1 MRTATLADVARRAG
15 VSIQTVSRVINGQA
29 ETSETTRAR
38 VLQAIAD
45 VDYRPNTVARGLRNR
60 QTFTVG
66 VVVPQIT
73 NPFFPEIIQG
83 IEEAAGQAGYAVIL
97 SSSGENVELESEL
110 LRVLDARRVDGIIV
124 CSPRQSDAA
133 LTAGLARYRAAVV
146 SNRPVKFENVG
157 VIRVDYESGARTA
170 LDHLLSL
177 GRRRVAYAA
186 IPSDSFGGRERRQG
200 FLAAALDHGLGDLK
214 SAIYEGAPTVDGGIA
229 ATRRL
234 LQAQPDVDGIIF
246 YNDLTAAG
254 GLITLRESGRTVPG
268 DIAVIGCDDIPF
280 ASMFSPSLTTLRI
293 DKLGIGRQA
302 MNMLREKM
310 KGGRHSPLIFQPQLI
325 VRTSSEGGV

>member
-38 VLQAIAD
+38 VLKAVAD
-45 VDYRPNTVARGLRNR
+45 VDYRPNSVARGLRNR

-83 IEEAAGQAGYAVIL
+83 IEQAAGQAGYAVIL
-97 SSSGENVELESEL
+97 SSSGENVELETEL

-124 CSPRQSDAA
+124 CSPRQPDAA
-133 LTAGLARYRAAVV
+133 LSAGLARYRAAVV
-146 SNRPVKFENVG
+146 INRPVSSGNVG
-157 VIRVDYESGARTA
+157 VIRVDYARAARLA
-170 LDHLLSL
+170 LDHLLAV
-177 GRRRVAYAA
+177 GRRRIAFAA

-200 FLAAALDHGLGDLK
+200 FLAGGLDHGLGDLK
-214 SAIYEGAPTVDGGIA
+214 NAIYEGPPTMEGGA
-229 ATRRL
+229 DATQRL
-234 LQAQPDVDGIIF
+234 LETQPNVDGIIF

-254 GLITLRESGRTVPG
+254 GLIALQRSGRSVPR
-268 DIAVIGCDDIPF
+268 DVAVVGCDDIPF
-280 ASMFSPSLTTLRI
+280 AAMFSPALTTLRI
-293 DKLGIGRQA
+293 DKLGIGKQA
-302 MNMLREKM
+302 MQMLHEKM
-310 KGGRHSPLIFQPQLI
+310 KGGRHSPLVFQPSLI
-325 VRTSSEGGV
+325 VRASS

>member
-45 VDYRPNTVARGLRNR
+45 VDYRPNSVARGLRNR

-146 SNRPVKFENVG
+146 INRPVKFENVG
-157 VIRVDYESGARTA
+157 VIRV
-170 LDHLLSL
+170 
-177 GRRRVAYAA
+177 
-186 IPSDSFGGRERRQG
+186 
-200 FLAAALDHGLGDLK
+200 
-214 SAIYEGAPTVDGGIA
+214 
-229 ATRRL
+229 
-234 LQAQPDVDGIIF
+234 
-246 YNDLTAAG
+246 
-254 GLITLRESGRTVPG
+254 
-268 DIAVIGCDDIPF
+268 
-280 ASMFSPSLTTLRI
+280 
-293 DKLGIGRQA
+293 
-302 MNMLREKM
+302 
-310 KGGRHSPLIFQPQLI
+310 
-325 VRTSSEGGV
+325 

>member
-29 ETSETTRAR
+29 ETSEATRAR
-38 VLQAIAD
+38 VLQAVAD
-45 VDYRPNTVARGLRNR
+45 VDYRPNSVARGLRNR

-73 NPFFPEIIQG
+73 NPFFPEVIQG
-83 IEEAAGQAGYAVIL
+83 IEQAAGQAGYAVIL
-97 SSSGENVELESEL
+97 STSGENVELEAEL

-124 CSPRQSDAA
+124 CSPRQSDVA

-146 SNRPVKFENVG
+146 INRSVNFENVG
-157 VIRVDYESGARTA
+157 VIRVDYERAARMA
-170 LDHLLSL
+170 LDHLLSI

-200 FLAAALDHGLGDLK
+200 FLAAARDHGLGDLEG
-214 SAIYEGAPTVDGGIA
+214 SIYEGAPTVEGGIA

-234 LQAQPDVDGIIF
+234 LEAQPDVNGIIY

-254 GLITLRESGRTVPG
+254 GLIALQENGRSTPRDVA
-268 DIAVIGCDDIPF
+268 IVGCDDIPF
-280 ASMFSPSLTTLRI
+280 ASMFSPALTTLRI
-293 DKLGIGRQA
+293 DKLGIGQQA
-302 MNMLREKM
+302 MQMLQEKM
-310 KGGRHSPLIFQPQLI
+310 KGDRHSPLIFQPQLI
-325 VRTSSEGGV
+325 VRTSS